1 MDATEW
7 AELQELLLQEQLKVV
22 RRFLK
27 KKKGVPEPTETEKS
41 GKSKIS
47 IAKDILESAQTPLH
61 VNEIIE
67 RAKNE
72 YQVTI
77 DRESIVS
84 AMTKKIRKGDSFVRV
99 GRNTFGLK

>member
-1 MDATEW
+1 MNTTEW
-7 AELQELLLQEQLKVV
+7 AELQELLLQEQLRVV

-27 KKKGVPEPTETEKS
+27 KKKGVPEPTETKKT

-47 IAKDILESAQTPLH
+47 IARHILESSQKPLH

-67 RAKNE
+67 RAKDE

-84 AMTKKIRKGDSFVRV
+84 AMTKKIRKGDTFVRV